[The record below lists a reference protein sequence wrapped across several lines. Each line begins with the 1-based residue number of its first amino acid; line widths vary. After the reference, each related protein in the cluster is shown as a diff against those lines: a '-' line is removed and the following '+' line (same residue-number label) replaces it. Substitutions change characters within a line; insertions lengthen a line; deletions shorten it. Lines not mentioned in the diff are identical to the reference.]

1 MQQGR
6 LEVRI
11 ESADFPCDR
20 LEVRELHGREQISR
34 LFEIELLA
42 FVPATEP
49 LSSRSVAGARATI
62 VFLQDGAEVRRMHGM
77 IAEVTDLFDTEPET
91 LSYRMRFVPR
101 AWRSSLIRTQEIY
114 MDRSLREIIE
124 QKLDLIGLEGASA
137 FLLHGKDDRRE
148 FVVQYDETDLA
159 FISRLAEHVGW
170 SFHFDHSGDEGDR
183 IVFSD
188 HQDGFRATPG
198 AESASFRPRGE
209 HTGVYRME
217 ASTRL
222 VPAMFAVGD
231 FNYQAPQVDLYSVCE
246 VQGGYGGGVVEYH
259 THHKTSEEG
268 AVLARVRA
276 EESQAGAIVI
286 RGEAALPTLAAGA
299 RITISGHPI
308 LDSIELLLVRVE
320 HHGRFLAYG
329 SDKGGDESY
338 RAVFEAI
345 AADVPYRPPR
355 VTPKPKIVGVVS
367 GIIEADPGV
376 STQRAW
382 IDEHG
387 RYLVRMLFDTAAPG
401 ERKASLPIRMA
412 QAHSGPGYGV
422 HFPLRPGAEVLIA
435 FVGGDPDRP
444 VIVGSVPNAL
454 TPTPVVDKD
463 ATQHRIRTWSGVLVE
478 IDDGS

>member
-11 ESADFPCDR
+11 ESSDFPCDR
-20 LEVRELHGREQISR
+20 LEVRELHGRERISR
-34 LFEIELLA
+34 LFEIDLMA
-42 FVPATEP
+42 FVPATDP
-49 LSSRSVAGARATI
+49 LSSRNVAGARATL
-62 VFLQDGAEVRRMHGM
+62 VFLQGGVEVRRMHGM
-77 IAEVTDLFDTEPET
+77 IAQVVDLFDTEPDT
-91 LSYRMRFVPR
+91 LTYRMRFVPR

-137 FLLHGKDDRRE
+137 FLLHGKDERRE

-170 SFHFDHSGDEGDR
+170 SFHFDHTDDGDR
-183 IVFSD
+183 IVWSD
-188 HQDGFRATPG
+188 HQDGFRAIEG
-198 AESASFRPRGE
+198 AERAAFRPRGE
-209 HTGVYRME
+209 HTDVYRID
-217 ASTRL
+217 ATTRL

-231 FNYQAPQVDLYSVCE
+231 FNYMAPQLDLYSVCE
-246 VQGGYGGGVVEYH
+246 VTGGYGGGVVEYH
-259 THHKTSEEG
+259 THQKTSEEG
-268 AVLARVRA
+268 AVLARIRA
-276 EESQAGAIVI
+276 EESQAGALVI
-286 RGEAALPTLAAGA
+286 RGEAALCTLSAGA
-299 RITISGHPI
+299 RLTLTGHPV
-308 LDSIELLLVRVE
+308 LDSIELLVVSVE
-320 HHGRFLAYG
+320 HHGKFLAYNVAAG
-329 SDKGGDESY
+329 ADESY
-338 RAVFEAI
+338 RATFEAI
-345 AADVPYRPPR
+345 PADVPFRPQR
-355 VTPKPKIVGVVS
+355 VTPRPKIVGMVS

-435 FVGGDPDRP
+435 FIGGDPDRP
-444 VIVGSVPNAL
+444 VIIGSVPNAL
-454 TPTPVVDKD
+454 TPTPVVEKD
-463 ATQHRIRTWSGVLVE
+463 ATLHRIRTWSGVQVE